1 MVGIVVHNVTA
12 SFPGAEM
19 GNRLEEAKSELLAK
33 AVSTVGHR
41 GPRPDMETFLHR
53 YYRHVAPEDVIDRD
67 PVDVFGA
74 AASQRQFAQSRPQ
87 GRSLVRV
94 YTPSVEEHGWSSGH
108 TVVEV
113 VTDDMPFLVDSITM
127 ALTRRGRSIHL
138 VVHPQFVVRRDVAG
152 ELLEVCD
159 IRESDPAV
167 AEMPDALVESWM
179 HIEVDRE
186 TDPAAQQAITD
197 ELRNV
202 LRDVREAVEDWPR
215 MRQRAE
221 EIAAELEKAQLPVP
235 DEEVA
240 EAQELLRW
248 LADNHFTFLGYR
260 EYTLETIDGDD
271 VLRAVTGSGLG
282 ILRADQELSG
292 SFAKLSPGVRARARE
307 KRLLV
312 LTKANSR
319 ATVHRN
325 TYLDY
330 VGVKA
335 FDESGE
341 VVGERRFLGL
351 LTGPAYTESVLR
363 IPVLRTKAQQV
374 LERSGFAPTGHSGK
388 DLMQVIETYPRDE
401 LFQISVD
408 ELLSIA
414 LSVVHLQERRQL
426 RLFVRADIYGR
437 YLSCLVYLP
446 RDRFNTTVRLR
457 LQDILLNAIGGRT
470 IDHTALVSESLLARL
485 HFVIRIAPDQ
495 TLPELDVPALEKQLA
510 AATRAWSDD
519 FSDAL
524 ADQVGEEK
532 AARLLRRYRDAF
544 PEAYKEDFPARTAV
558 ADLIRFEELPDED
571 GLGMNLYQPIGGAAN
586 ERRFKIYRT
595 GSPIS
600 LTQVLPILSR
610 MGVEVIDERP
620 YEILRRDDSTEAPA
634 WIYDFGL
641 RYQGRQ
647 AADVSG
653 RKELFQDAFS
663 AVWRDEAESDGFNA
677 LVLQAGLSWREASI
691 LRAYA
696 KYLRQAG
703 STFSQNYLEEC
714 MSTYVDIAS
723 MLVELFETR
732 FDPERFV
739 DDLAGREAAAKEIVV
754 RIERALDDV
763 ASLDQDRIVRSFL
776 ALVQATLRTNYYRV
790 ISSERSSTALAFKL
804 NPLAIPDLP
813 DPRPMF
819 EVWVCSPRVE
829 GVHLRF
835 GAVAR
840 GGLRWSDRREDFR
853 TEVLG
858 LVKAQAVKNAVIVPV
873 GAKGGFVAK
882 RLPDPAVNREAWL
895 AEGVESYK
903 TFIRGLLDV
912 TDNRAADRSI
922 VPPPHVVRHDTDDP
936 YLVVAAD
943 KGTATFS
950 DIANGVAIDYG
961 FWLGD
966 AFASGGSAG
975 YDHKAMGIT
984 ARGAWE
990 SVKRHFREMG
1000 RDCQTADFTCV
1011 GIGDMSGDVFGN
1023 GMLLSEHTRL
1033 VAAFDHRHIFLDPNP
1048 DAAVSYTERQRLF
1061 ELPRSTWADY
1071 KPELISEGGGVH
1083 PRAAK
1088 RIELTP
1094 QVRKCL
1100 GIDDSITEMTPP
1112 DILRAILMAPVD
1124 LLWNGGI
1131 GTYVKASNES
1141 HADVGDKANDAIRV
1155 NGAELRCRCV
1165 GEGGNLGFTQ
1175 LGRIEYAISGAGGE
1189 GGRINTDAIDNSAGV
1204 DTSDHEVNIKIL
1216 LDGIVRDG
1224 DLTDK
1229 QRNELL
1235 AAMTDEVGQ
1244 LVLANNY
1251 RQNVALASGS
1261 YQAVNLAHVHR
1272 TYVAKLESEGKLN
1285 RALEFLPSDQRFA
1298 ERIQAGRGL
1307 TNPELSVLLAYTK
1320 NLMYG
1325 ELLDTSLPD
1334 DPYLRNALHS
1344 YFPTDLR
1351 ERYPDR
1357 INEHPLRRE
1366 IVTTLVVN
1374 DLVNEAGTTFAYR
1387 LCMETGGTTEDLA
1400 RAHTV
1405 ASVVYRIPELMAEV
1419 SALDNV
1425 ASAEIQT
1432 RMRLEGRT
1440 ITERATRW
1448 LTVNRRPPI
1457 DIAWQIEFFK
1467 APIAR
1472 LLDELPDVIVGRE
1485 LDLYT
1490 ERRARLVK
1498 AGVPDDLATRV
1509 AVLPPAYAGLGIVE
1523 AAVATGTDLIEVAR
1537 VHFKLGEHLALG
1549 QLLERIVALPRTDR
1563 WQTMARAAL
1572 RDEVHAVQT
1581 ALTAQIIQNTDDG
1594 METKARVKAWA
1605 AKDSVAVGRARETL
1619 REIVDGDTF
1628 DLARLS
1634 VGLRVVRS
1642 LLRADPA

>member
-1 MVGIVVHNVTA
+1 
-12 SFPGAEM
+12 M
-19 GNRLEEAKSELLAK
+19 GNRLDEAKSELLAK
-33 AVSTVGHR
+33 AASAVGHR
-41 GPRPDMETFLHR
+41 GHRPEDEAFLRR
-53 YYRHVAPEDVIDRD
+53 YYRHVAPEDVVDRD

-74 AASQRQFAQSRPQ
+74 ASSQRQFAQTRPQ

-94 YTPSVEEHGWSSGH
+94 YTPTIEEHGWSSGH

-113 VTDDMPFLVDSITM
+113 VTDDKPFLVDSVTM
-127 ALTRRGRSIHL
+127 ALTRRGRSIHM

-159 IRESDPAV
+159 VGESAPIT
-167 AEMPDALVESWM
+167 EMPDAVVESWM
-179 HIEVDRE
+179 HIEIDRE
-186 TDPAAQQAITD
+186 TDEGVQQEITG

-202 LRDVREAVEDWPR
+202 LRDVREAVEDWPK

-221 EIAAELEKAQLPVP
+221 EIAAELEKTQLPVP

-248 LADNHFTFLGYR
+248 LADDHFSFLGYR
-260 EYTLETIDGDD
+260 EYALETIDGDD

-292 SFAKLSPGVRARARE
+292 SFAKLSPGVKARARE

-312 LTKANSR
+312 LTKANSK
-319 ATVHRN
+319 ATIHRN

-330 VGVKA
+330 IGVKV

-351 LTGPAYTESVLR
+351 LTSPAYTESVLR
-363 IPVLRTKAQQV
+363 IPVLRTKAAQV
-374 LERSGFAPTGHSGK
+374 LERSGFAPSGHSGK
-388 DLMQVIETYPRDE
+388 DLMQVLETYPRDE

-408 ELLSIA
+408 ELFSIA
-414 LSVVHLQERRQL
+414 LAVVHLQERRQL

-446 RDRFNTTVRLR
+446 RDRFNTAVRER
-457 LQDILLNAIGGRT
+457 IQAILLATTRGRT
-470 IDHTALVSESLLARL
+470 IDHTVLVSEALLARL
-485 HFVIRIAPDQ
+485 HFVIRMAPDQ
-495 TLPELDVPALEKQLA
+495 VPPELDVPALEKQLA

-524 ADQVGEEK
+524 ADQVGEEQ

-544 PEAYKEDFPARTAV
+544 PEAYKEEFPARTAV
-558 ADLIRFEELPDED
+558 ADLTRFEELPDED
-571 GLGMNLYQPIGGAAN
+571 GLGMNLYRPIGGAPN

-595 GSPIS
+595 GTPIS

-620 YEILRRDDSTEAPA
+620 YEIVRRDDSVEAMA

-641 RYQGRQ
+641 RYQARQ
-647 AADVSG
+647 VAEVGG
-653 RKELFQDAFS
+653 RKELFQDAFA
-663 AVWRDEAESDGFNA
+663 AVWRGDAESDGFNA
-677 LVLQAGLSWREASI
+677 LVLQAGLSWREASV

-703 STFSQNYLEEC
+703 STFSQDYLEEC
-714 MSTYVDIAS
+714 LSTYVGIAS
-723 MLVELFETR
+723 LLINLFETR
-732 FDPERFV
+732 FDPDRSF
-739 DDLAGREAAAKEIVV
+739 DDPAARDTAAKEIVV
-754 RIERALDDV
+754 KLERALDDV
-763 ASLDQDRIVRSFL
+763 ASLDQDRILRSFV
-776 ALVQATLRTNYYRV
+776 ALVQSTLRTNYFRV
-790 ISSERSSTALAFKL
+790 AAPVQSSTALAFKL
-804 NPLAIPDLP
+804 NPSEIPDLP

-819 EVWVCSPRVE
+819 EMWVYSPRVE

-903 TFIRGLLDV
+903 TFIRALLDV
-912 TDNRAADRSI
+912 TDNRAADRSV
-922 VPPPHVVRHDTDDP
+922 VPPPYVVRHDSDDP

-950 DIANGVAIDYG
+950 DIANRVAIDYG

-1000 RDCQTADFTCV
+1000 RNCQSEDFTCV

-1023 GMLLSEHTRL
+1023 GMLLSTHILL

-1048 DAAVSYTERQRLF
+1048 DAAISYTERRRLF

-1071 KPELISEGGGVH
+1071 NSQLISEGGGVH
-1083 PRAAK
+1083 PRTAK

-1094 QVRKCL
+1094 QVRKRL
-1100 GIDDSITEMTPP
+1100 GIDESVTEMTPP
-1112 DILRAILMAPVD
+1112 DLLRAILMAPAD

-1131 GTYVKASNES
+1131 GTYVKASSET

-1155 NGAELRCRCV
+1155 NGAELRCGCV
-1165 GEGGNLGFTQ
+1165 GEGGNLGLTQ
-1175 LGRIEYAISGAGGE
+1175 LGRIEYAISGADGK

-1216 LDGIVRDG
+1216 LDGVVREG
-1224 DLTDK
+1224 DLTEK

-1235 AAMTDEVGQ
+1235 AAMTDEVGR

-1251 RQNVALASGS
+1251 GQNIALASAAH
-1261 YQAVNLAHVHR
+1261 QASNLAHVHHA
-1272 TYVAKLESEGKLN
+1272 YIAKLEAEGKLN
-1285 RALEFLPSDQRFA
+1285 RGLEFLPSDPKFA

-1307 TNPELSVLLAYTK
+1307 TSPELSVLLAYTK

-1325 ELLDTSLPD
+1325 ELLETPLPD
-1334 DPYLRNALHS
+1334 DTYLRKALHA

-1357 INEHPLRRE
+1357 IDEHPLRRE

-1387 LCMETGGTTEDLA
+1387 LGMETGGTMEDLA

-1405 ASVVYRIPELMAEV
+1405 ASVVYRIPELSADV
-1419 SALDNV
+1419 AALDNLI
-1425 ASAEIQT
+1425 SAEMQT

-1457 DIAWQIEFFK
+1457 DIASQIEFFQ

-1472 LLDELPDVIVGRE
+1472 LLEELPDVMLGRE
-1485 LDLYT
+1485 LDSFV
-1490 ERRARLVK
+1490 ERRDRLTK
-1498 AGVPDDLATRV
+1498 AGVSDELANRV
-1509 AVLPPAYAGLGIVE
+1509 AVLPPAYGGLGIVE
-1523 AAVATGTDLIEVAR
+1523 TSASTGTDLSEVAR

-1572 RDEVHAVQT
+1572 RDDLHAVQT

-1594 METKARVKAWA
+1594 MDTKARVKAWA
-1605 AKDSVAVGRARETL
+1605 AQDAVVVGRARETL
-1619 REIVDGDTF
+1619 REIVESDTF

-1642 LLRADPA
+1642 LLRTETA

>member
-1 MVGIVVHNVTA
+1 
-12 SFPGAEM
+12 M
-19 GNRLEEAKSELLAK
+19 GNRLDEAKSELLAK
-33 AVSTVGHR
+33 AASAVGHR
-41 GPRPDMETFLHR
+41 GHRPEDEAFLRR
-53 YYRHVAPEDVIDRD
+53 YYRHVAPEDVVDRD

-74 AASQRQFAQSRPQ
+74 ASSQRQFAQTRPQ

-94 YTPSVEEHGWSSGH
+94 YTPTIEEHGWSSGH

-113 VTDDMPFLVDSITM
+113 VTDDMPFLVDSVTM
-127 ALTRRGRSIHL
+127 ALTRRGRSIHM

-159 IRESDPAV
+159 VGESAPIT
-167 AEMPDALVESWM
+167 EMPDAVVESWM
-179 HIEVDRE
+179 HIEIDRE
-186 TDPAAQQAITD
+186 TDHGVQQEITD

-202 LRDVREAVEDWPR
+202 LRDVREAVEDWPK

-248 LADNHFTFLGYR
+248 LADDHFSFLGYR
-260 EYTLETIDGDD
+260 EYALETIDGDD

-292 SFAKLSPGVRARARE
+292 SFAKLSPGVKARARE

-312 LTKANSR
+312 LTKANSK
-319 ATVHRN
+319 ATIHRN

-330 VGVKA
+330 IGVKV

-351 LTGPAYTESVLR
+351 LTSPAYTESVLR
-363 IPVLRTKAQQV
+363 IPVLRAKAAQV
-374 LERSGFAPTGHSGK
+374 LERSGFAPSGHSGK
-388 DLMQVIETYPRDE
+388 DLMQVLETYPRDE

-408 ELLSIA
+408 ELFSIA
-414 LSVVHLQERRQL
+414 LAVVHLQERRQL

-446 RDRFNTTVRLR
+446 RDRFNTAVRER
-457 LQDILLNAIGGRT
+457 IQEILLATTGGRT
-470 IDHTALVSESLLARL
+470 IDHTVLVSEALLARL
-485 HFVIRIAPDQ
+485 HFVIRMAPDQ
-495 TLPELDVPALEKQLA
+495 VLPALDVPALEKQIA

-524 ADQVGEEK
+524 ADRVGEEQ

-558 ADLIRFEELPDED
+558 ADLTRFEELPDED
-571 GLGMNLYQPIGGAAN
+571 GLGMNLYRPIGGAPN

-620 YEILRRDDSTEAPA
+620 YEIVRRDDSVEAMA

-641 RYQGRQ
+641 RYQARQ
-647 AADVSG
+647 AAEVGS
-653 RKELFQDAFS
+653 RKELFQDAFA
-663 AVWRDEAESDGFNA
+663 AVWRGDAESDGFNA

-703 STFSQNYLEEC
+703 STFSQDYLEEC
-714 MSTYVDIAS
+714 LSTYVDIAR
-723 MLVELFETR
+723 MLVDLFETR
-732 FDPERFV
+732 FDPDRFV
-739 DDLAGREAAAKEIVV
+739 DDPAARETAAKEIVV
-754 RIERALDDV
+754 KLERALDDV
-763 ASLDQDRIVRSFL
+763 ASLDQDRILRSFV
-776 ALVQATLRTNYYRV
+776 ALVQSTLRTNDFRV
-790 ISSERSSTALAFKL
+790 AAPVQSSTALAFKL
-804 NPLAIPDLP
+804 NPSDIPDLP

-819 EVWVCSPRVE
+819 EVWVYSPRVE

-895 AEGVESYK
+895 AEGIESYK
-903 TFIRGLLDV
+903 TFIRALLDV
-912 TDNRAADRSI
+912 TDNRAADRSV
-922 VPPPHVVRHDTDDP
+922 VPPPYVVRHDSDDP

-1000 RDCQTADFTCV
+1000 RDCQSEDFTCV

-1023 GMLLSEHTRL
+1023 GMLLSTHTLL

-1048 DAAVSYTERQRLF
+1048 DAAVSYAERQRLF

-1071 KPELISEGGGVH
+1071 NPQLISEGGGVH
-1083 PRAAK
+1083 PRTAK
-1088 RIELTP
+1088 RIGLTP
-1094 QVRKCL
+1094 QVRNSL
-1100 GIDDSITEMTPP
+1100 GIDESVTEMTPP
-1112 DILRAILMAPVD
+1112 DLLRAILMAPAD

-1131 GTYVKASNES
+1131 GTYVKAGSET
-1141 HADVGDKANDAIRV
+1141 HTDVGDKANDAIRV
-1155 NGAELRCRCV
+1155 NGAELRCGCV

-1216 LDGIVRDG
+1216 LDGIVREG
-1224 DLTDK
+1224 DLTEK
-1229 QRNELL
+1229 QRNRLL
-1235 AAMTDEVGQ
+1235 ATMTDEVGQ

-1251 RQNVALASGS
+1251 GQNIALASGT
-1261 YQAVNLAHVHR
+1261 YQAANLAHVHR
-1272 TYVAKLESEGKLN
+1272 AYVAKLEAEGKLN
-1285 RALEFLPSDQRFA
+1285 RTLEFLPTDQRFG

-1307 TNPELSVLLAYTK
+1307 TSPELSVLLAYTK

-1325 ELLDTSLPD
+1325 ELLETALPD
-1334 DPYLRNALHS
+1334 DPYLRNALHA
-1344 YFPTDLR
+1344 YFPTNLR
-1351 ERYPDR
+1351 ERYPERMD
-1357 INEHPLRRE
+1357 EHPLRRE

-1374 DLVNEAGTTFAYR
+1374 DLVNVAGTTFAYR
-1387 LCMETGGTTEDLA
+1387 LGMETGGSIEDLA

-1405 ASVVYRIPELMAEV
+1405 ASVVFRIPDLMADV
-1419 SALDNV
+1419 AALDNV
-1425 ASAEIQT
+1425 VSADMQT

-1457 DIAWQIEFFK
+1457 DIASQIEFFQ

-1472 LLDELPDVIVGRE
+1472 LLEELPDVMLGRE
-1485 LDLYT
+1485 LDSFV
-1490 ERRARLVK
+1490 ERRDRLTK
-1498 AGVPDDLATRV
+1498 AGVSEELANRV
-1509 AVLPPAYAGLGIVE
+1509 AVLPPAYGGLGIVE
-1523 AAVATGTDLIEVAR
+1523 TAASTGTDLSEVAR

-1572 RDEVHAVQT
+1572 RDDLHAVQT
-1581 ALTAQIIQNTDDG
+1581 ALTAQIIQNTEDG
-1594 METKARVKAWA
+1594 LGTKARVNAWA
-1605 AKDSVAVGRARETL
+1605 AQDSIVVGRARETL
-1619 REIVDGDTF
+1619 REIVESDSF

-1642 LLRADPA
+1642 LLRTETA